1 MIAEATVYKLL
12 SSDERLHALMDR
24 IRGGAFGNGFK
35 QGIFTYAIPEN
46 PVNVIKKELAPFVRI
61 NPNYDTPAYYS
72 DDKPLATEYRVTIN
86 FWCETAKQS
95 DEISKLMDDILSMG
109 GFERYTSNEKPRYKD
124 GDIDLLMN
132 IRKYRIFDWATT
144 NENEDK

>member
-12 SSDERLHALMDR
+12 SSDDRLNTLMDK
-24 IRGGAFGNGFK
+24 IRGRTFRNGFK

-46 PVNVIKKELAPFVRI
+46 PVNVIKKELAPFIRI
-61 NPNYDTPAYYS
+61 NPNYDTPAYYA

-95 DEISKLMDDILSMG
+95 DEITKLMDEILFKG

-132 IRKYRIFDWATT
+132 IRKYRFFDWSVNT
-144 NENEDK
+144 EDEE

>member
-1 MIAEATVYKLL
+1 MIAEATVYRLL
-12 SSDERLHALMDR
+12 NSDERLHALMDK
-24 IRGGAFGNGFK
+24 IRGRTFGNGFK

-46 PVNVIKKELAPFVRI
+46 PVNVIKKELAPFIRI
-61 NPNYDTPAYYS
+61 NPNYDTTAYYA

-95 DEISKLMDDILSMG
+95 DEITKLMDEILNKG
-109 GFERYTSNEKPRYKD
+109 GFERYTSNEKQRYKD

-132 IRKYRIFDWATT
+132 IRKYRIFDWSVNT
-144 NENEDK
+144 EDEE

>member
-1 MIAEATVYKLL
+1 MIAEATVYRLL
-12 SSDERLHALMDR
+12 NSDERLHALMDK
-24 IRGGAFGNGFK
+24 IRGRTFGNGFK

-46 PVNVIKKELAPFVRI
+46 PVNVIKKELAPFIRI
-61 NPNYDTPAYYS
+61 NPNYDTPAYYA
-72 DDKPLATEYRVTIN
+72 DDKPLATEYRITIN

-95 DEISKLMDDILSMG
+95 DEITKLMDEILIKG

-132 IRKYRIFDWATT
+132 TRKYRFFDWSAKI
-144 NENEDK
+144 EDEE